1 MTKQKFY
8 EMCIVKTYFA
18 ALDEPK
24 HVLNKEAE
32 LLRDKLTENVTFDE
46 LQLAR
51 ALAGFDPN
59 TFPDKQPFDR
69 LGKPYLLQ
77 IIAFVYSTE
86 DDELTEGLFS
96 MLQSNPKMV
105 DFSDKEIAE
114 ALYGFFFDGIC
125 GSYYKRDFSQRMG
138 SFFLK
143 HGKAAWELHG
153 KVLSVL
159 YALGDHLDNLSLT
172 DLIEMKHEHEE
183 KDGYCTKPVIARKTR
198 RGAYGKIEM

>member
-8 EMCIVKTYFA
+8 EMCIVKTYFE
-18 ALDEPK
+18 ALDEPECP
-24 HVLNKEAE
+24 LNKEAE
-32 LLRDKLTENVTFDE
+32 ILRDKLTENLTFDE
-46 LQLAR
+46 LQLVR

-59 TFPDKQPFDR
+59 TFPDKQPFDK
-69 LGKPYLLQ
+69 LGAPYLLQ
-77 IIAFVYSTE
+77 VIAFVYSTE
-86 DDELTEGLFS
+86 DAELTDGLFS

-105 DFSDKEIAE
+105 DFSNEKVAE
-114 ALYGFFFDGIC
+114 VLYGFFFDGIC

-143 HGKAAWELHG
+143 YGKAAWELHG

-183 KDGYCTKPVIARKTR
+183 KDGHCTKPVKSRKTR
-198 RGAYGKIEM
+198 RGMYGKSKM